1 MVMATKRPTGAYPKA
16 SKKSIATARFKD
28 AQKNGRV
35 LSGEVI
41 TPGSAIRLG
50 AKVLSAVQKAAI
62 KRAVRENVAEKTA
75 QRVGS
80 KAKPMYSKVSNR
92 DATILAEKQVG
103 RHGPRP
109 IKRENYGNRMV
120 KSSSRGLSKSE
131 GVQSRKVDTIT
142 RPKPNKPKDIVR
154 IKTEKKMERNNR
166 IRQQLTIRVNPARVK
181 KSTPAAPKRPSKP
194 LRSIDEV
201 LKPLAGKKVKTGTLP
216 NGRPI
221 RMDAQKYV
229 QERANQ
235 RIAGRNPKNS
245 LVKSRSERNIIDED
259 KMSPQQ
265 LRIAKDARLERRGLR
280 KDLQRDIRATEANP
294 KRYSNARR
302 ASGENT
308 AVEGSIAKADKK
320 IAELSKR
327 KAIQN
332 EKIARTP
339 RAQKKVEGS
348 LQAERAA
355 GMKRAQQRAIKTNK
369 AGGVKPFKP
378 QRTRRGN

>member
-1 MVMATKRPTGAYPKA
+1 MATKRPTGAYSKA
-16 SKKSIATARFKD
+16 SKKANAKRVFNAKVKSGKIK
-28 AQKNGRV
+28 V

-41 TPGSAIRLG
+41 TPGSAVRLG
-50 AKVLSAVQKAAI
+50 AKVLSTIEKAAI

-75 QRVGS
+75 QRVGP
-80 KAKPMYSKVSNR
+80 KAKPMYRKVSNR

-109 IKRENYGNRMV
+109 VKRENYGNRMV
-120 KSSSRGLSKSE
+120 KTSSRGLSKSE

-142 RPKPNKPKDIVR
+142 RPKPNKPKDIVQ
-154 IKTEKKMERNNR
+154 IKTEKRIERNER
-166 IRQQLTIRVNPARVK
+166 IRTALTPRVKIGPK

-245 LVKSRSERNIIDED
+245 LVKPRSERNIIDED
-259 KMSPQQ
+259 KMTSQQ
-265 LRIAKDARLERRGLR
+265 RQIAKDARLERRGLR

-308 AVEGSIAKADKK
+308 AVEGSIAKADKR

-327 KAIQN
+327 KAIEN

-339 RAQKKVEGS
+339 RAKAQVDTTLKARRD
-348 LQAERAA
+348 AEIKTA
-355 GMKRAQQRAIKTNK
+355 KLRAIKANK
-369 AGGVKPFKP
+369 AGGI
-378 QRTRRGN
+378 QRIKRSQP

>member
-1 MVMATKRPTGAYPKA
+1 MATKRPTGAYPKA
-16 SKKSIATARFKD
+16 SKKANAK
-28 AQKNGRV
+28 RV
-35 LSGEVI
+35 FEAKVKSGKIKVLQGEVI
-41 TPGSAIRLG
+41 TPGSAVRLG
-50 AKVLSAVQKAAI
+50 AKVLTAVQKAAV

-75 QRVGS
+75 QRVGP
-80 KAKPMYSKVSNR
+80 KAKPMYRKVSDK

-103 RHGPRP
+103 RYGPRP

-142 RPKPNKPKDIVR
+142 RPKPNKPKNVLE
-154 IKTEKKMERNNR
+154 IKKEMRDKRNTN
-166 IRQQLTIRVNPARVK
+166 IRKQLTVRVNPARVK
-181 KSTPAAPKRPSKP
+181 KITSAAPNRPSKP

-245 LVKSRSERNIIDED
+245 LVKPRSERNIIDED
-259 KMSPQQ
+259 KMTSQQ
-265 LRIAKDARLERRGLR
+265 KQIAKDARLERRGLR

-308 AVEGSIAKADKK
+308 AVEGNIAKADKR

-327 KAIQN
+327 KAIER
-332 EKIARTP
+332 EKIASTP
-339 RAQKKVEGS
+339 RAKAQVDATLKARRD
-348 LQAERAA
+348 AEIKTA
-355 GMKRAQQRAIKTNK
+355 KLRAIKANK
-369 AGGVKPFKP
+369 AGGI
-378 QRTRRGN
+378 QRIKRSQP